1 MKLKLKTGVTAL
13 ALAAAA
19 LSAGPVAAQAARP
32 IKIGFVTELTGP
44 WTFFGTS
51 CVAGL
56 KFATDEINKAGGVL
70 GRPLEFIVTD
80 NQTKSD
86 QALAASRNLDIND
99 KVLAL
104 SGPTSSDVALA
115 MYGYAEQ
122 QKLPFLVPVAAFPQL
137 TKPGTRYTFRI
148 EPDAAGWG
156 YAMAKYIEQV
166 KPGAKVA
173 LMHSDAALMR
183 AIMAGFRYQA
193 PRSKLNIVA
202 DIMFPQG
209 SSDATV
215 QAAQVRASAPD
226 YVIVSGAGAFDNVLT
241 NQLLDLGIKPQQ
253 IIHPY
258 GITTQ
263 VFGWGQRSVGSI
275 YGTFFDVGLDSLT
288 PEGKDFIKRFDAAHG
303 RPPSYVENYCYVTPY
318 IFKEAIE
325 AAGTGDDR
333 EKLRNALSALNT
345 KEKTTGVPIVFDKNG
360 ARKEYMYF
368 QEIVSV
374 NGKRSYQSKQRFYI
388 EWDPEVIPVY
398 DLVK

>member
-1 MKLKLKTGVTAL
+1 
-13 ALAAAA
+13 
-19 LSAGPVAAQAARP
+19 
-32 IKIGFVTELTGP
+32 
-44 WTFFGTS
+44 
-51 CVAGL
+51 
-56 KFATDEINKAGGVL
+56 VL

-122 QKLPFLVPVAAFPQL
+122 QKIPFLVPVAAFPQL

-215 QAAQVRASAPD
+215 QAAQVRAAAPD
-226 YVIVSGAGAFDNVLT
+226 YVIVSGAGAFDNVIT

-288 PEGKDFIKRFDAAHG
+288 PSGKDFIARFDAANN

-325 AAGTGDDR
+325 AAGTADDR
-333 EKLRNALSALNT
+333 EKLRNAISALNT
-345 KEKTTGVPIVFDKNG
+345 KERTSGVPIVFDKNG